1 MNFRQIMALRPLND
15 KKFILGNKN
24 YDEVVEVAALR
35 KVELDRFQKEF
46 LQLLKKNIMNFKNL
60 IMCIGI

>member
-1 MNFRQIMALRPLND
+1 MALRPLND